1 MLTPYPLEPPPLL
14 PPLDGPWEGPDA
26 PLLPGRRA
34 RVDGPAFLVGEGL
47 GVRALTAPAGAE
59 ERRLLAH
66 EDPSF
71 IWEVRSPGAFEL
83 SAELVFPGTEA
94 HVERSED
101 RTRLWL
107 AGPPTRAELIVGVLG
122 GTLDAVDAGQG
133 IRLVCRGNERLR
145 VVVVG
150 ATDEADRELTL
161 RALARKGFE
170 GIRAQRSRHAA
181 QLDALALR
189 LRTAEPERDEAVRA
203 LAHRLDA
210 ELRAGPGGRLS
221 FDDPPAT
228 GASLLALGLREPV
241 REALRAPFDGPA
253 SIALFAA
260 YAAWAGADD
269 FVRKHWTRA
278 EQAVRAMPG
287 GGALAA
293 WLLPVA
299 EGLGERASV
308 TALAAMSGDESAPS
322 LPIPALV
329 QELWGVV
336 PTALEGAVTLAPA
349 LPRGWTEMTLER
361 LRIGPTLLDVRVRR
375 RPAGLAVKCRR
386 THGPALV
393 VHLRPR
399 LDFVASGVLVHD
411 ALVPGPGLTLTVDDE
426 AEGVWLT

>member
-34 RVDGPAFLVGEGL
+34 RIDGPALLVGEGL
-47 GVRALTAPAGAE
+47 GVRTLHAPAGAL

-66 EDPSF
+66 EDPCF
-71 IWEVRSPGAFEL
+71 IWEVESPGAFEL

-94 HVERSED
+94 HLERSED

-107 AGPPTRAELIVGVLG
+107 AGPPTRSELIVGVLG
-122 GTLDAVDAGQG
+122 GTLDAVEAGQG
-133 IRLVCRGNERLR
+133 IRLRCQGNGRLR
-145 VVVVG
+145 MVVIG
-150 ATDEADRELTL
+150 ATDEEDRERTL
-161 RALARKGFE
+161 RALVRKGFA

-189 LRTAEPERDEAVRA
+189 LRTPESQRDDALRL

-210 ELRAGPGGRLS
+210 ELRAGPDGHLS
-221 FDDPPAT
+221 FHDPLAT
-228 GASLLALGLREPV
+228 GAPLLALGLREPV
-241 REALRAPFDGPA
+241 REALRAPFAAPA
-253 SIALFAA
+253 SIELFAA

-278 EQAVRAMPG
+278 EQAVRALAEG
-287 GGALAA
+287 RRLAA

-299 EGLGERASV
+299 EGLGERASA
-308 TALAAMSGDESAPS
+308 TALAAMSGDD
-322 LPIPALV
+322 LPAAFPVPAAV
-329 QELWGVV
+329 QELWGIV

-349 LPRGWTEMTLER
+349 LPQGWPEMTLER

-399 LDFVASGVLVHD
+399 LGFVASGVMAHD